1 MMLNSNARI
10 IFLNRFLSL
19 IIEYG
24 YAIALSI
31 IFSKISVDYVLGLWL
46 AKFMGGL
53 LANIGHTFLVKIS
66 NKKYLL
72 IGIELLKACC
82 LALIYIWMKSVL
94 VFALIVLTEVLT
106 TYFNSLLSS
115 LISLIVTKEDL
126 GRFNSIYT
134 MIGSSSYFLAPM
146 IVGIWSVLDLGGLFL
161 IYSLLTVLATLM
173 LFRLDDLI
181 IKNDTDG
188 NEPLN
193 EKGFGMISKKTIIAN
208 MVAITLLLQSVGV
221 LYDAYEVIFLT
232 KDIGIS
238 SQAYSFSLSFLAI
251 IFLITSSILSLKKLS
266 NYSPIKGYI
275 LGTLIYGGYLVIFPL
290 VPNLSVVL
298 LSYIFLAIG
307 QTIAGIS
314 QSVYLQERL
323 TPHELNNLYL
333 KIEVFNDVLTGSI
346 VFFSGMLVKISIK
359 ISLIYMIYAF
369 IMIMIAV
376 GIFLLRKRKWQ
387 NN

>member
-1 MMLNSNARI
+1 M
-10 IFLNRFLSL
+10 
-19 IIEYG
+19 
-24 YAIALSI
+24 
-31 IFSKISVDYVLGLWL
+31 
-46 AKFMGGL
+46 
-53 LANIGHTFLVKIS
+53 
-66 NKKYLL
+66 
-72 IGIELLKACC
+72 
-82 LALIYIWMKSVL
+82 
-94 VFALIVLTEVLT
+94 
-106 TYFNSLLSS
+106 
-115 LISLIVTKEDL
+115 IVTKEDL

-134 MIGSSSYFLAPM
+134 MIGSASYFLAPM

-208 MVAITLLLQSVGV
+208 MVVITLLLQSVGV

-251 IFLITSSILSLKKLS
+251 IFLTTSSILSLKKWS

-275 LGTLIYGGYLVIFPL
+275 LGTLIYVGYLVIFPL

>member
-1 MMLNSNARI
+1 MLNSNARI

-53 LANIGHTFLVKIS
+53 LANISHTFLVKIS

-134 MIGSSSYFLAPM
+134 MIGSASYFLAPM

-208 MVAITLLLQSVGV
+208 MVVITLLLQSVGV

-251 IFLITSSILSLKKLS
+251 IFLTTSSILSLKKWS

-275 LGTLIYGGYLVIFPL
+275 LGTLIYVGYLVIFPL

>member
-1 MMLNSNARI
+1 MLNSNARI

-251 IFLITSSILSLKKLS
+251 IFLITSSILSLKKWS
-266 NYSPIKGYI
+266 NYSSIKGYI
-275 LGTLIYGGYLVIFPL
+275 LGTLIYAGYLVIFPL
-290 VPNLSVVL
+290 VQNLSVVL

>member
-1 MMLNSNARI
+1 MLNSNARI

-94 VFALIVLTEVLT
+94 VFELIVLTEVLT

-134 MIGSSSYFLAPM
+134 MIGSASYFLAPM

-193 EKGFGMISKKTIIAN
+193 EKGFGMISKKTIIGN
-208 MVAITLLLQSVGV
+208 MVVITLLLQSVGV

-251 IFLITSSILSLKKLS
+251 IFLITSSILSFKKWS

-275 LGTLIYGGYLVIFPL
+275 LGTLIYAGYLVIFPL

>member
-53 LANIGHTFLVKIS
+53 LANISHTFLVKIS

-134 MIGSSSYFLAPM
+134 MIGSASYFLAPM

-208 MVAITLLLQSVGV
+208 MVVITLLLQSVGV

-251 IFLITSSILSLKKLS
+251 IFLTTSSILSLKKWS

-275 LGTLIYGGYLVIFPL
+275 LGTLIYVGYLVIFPL

>member
-1 MMLNSNARI
+1 MLNSNAKI

-53 LANIGHTFLVKIS
+53 LANIGHTFLVKIT
-66 NKKYLL
+66 NKKYVL

-82 LALIYIWMKSVL
+82 LALIYIWMESIF

-115 LISLIVTKEDL
+115 VISLIVTKENL
-126 GRFNSIYT
+126 RRFNSIYT
-134 MIGSSSYFLAPM
+134 MIGSASYFLAPM

-173 LFRLDDLI
+173 LFRLDALI
-181 IKNDTDG
+181 IKNDNDI
-188 NEPLN
+188 EPLN
-193 EKGFGMISKKTIIAN
+193 EKHFGVINKKTIIIN
-208 MVAITLLLQSVGV
+208 MVVITLLLQSVGV

-232 KDIGIS
+232 QNVGIS

-251 IFLITSSILSLKKLS
+251 VFLVTSAILSLKKWA

-275 LGTLIYGGYLVIFPL
+275 LGTLIYAGYLVIFPL
-290 VPNLSVVL
+290 VPNLLGVL
-298 LSYIFLAIG
+298 ISYIFLAIG
-307 QTIAGIS
+307 QTILGIS
-314 QSVYLQERL
+314 QSVYLQERME
-323 TPHELNNLYL
+323 PHELNSLYL
-333 KIEVFNDVLTGSI
+333 KMEVFNDILTGSI
-346 VFFSGMLVKISIK
+346 VFFSGMLVKISIQ

-369 IMIMIAV
+369 IMLIIAL
-376 GIFLLRKRKWQ
+376 GIYFTMKKQ
-387 NN
+387 IVK